1 MRLRGLTFEPY
12 LGDLRADQEDLS
24 GFEQDGKLPATN
36 NNKQSARVAEIIAED
51 ESKEPL
57 CNNFNSRANE
67 LASGLPE

>member
-1 MRLRGLTFEPY
+1 MTFEAY

-36 NNKQSARVAEIIAED
+36 NNKQLARVPEIIAQD

-57 CNNFNSRANE
+57 RNNSMIRANE

>member
-1 MRLRGLTFEPY
+1 MTFEAY

-36 NNKQSARVAEIIAED
+36 NNKQLTRVPEIIAKN

-57 CNNFNSRANE
+57 SNNFISRANE
-67 LASGLPE
+67 LASGLSEKL